1 MTNEIDLE
9 YDNSLRLSG
18 TLLSRKLDISN
29 KLKLMTIEMK
39 IQNSQHMNP
48 SIIRELYWEKKKSL
62 PEIGEMFSVHHEK
75 IRRLMIKYKIP
86 LRSRLESQH
95 MRKKLKVGK
104 SELYEMYW
112 KKEMKLRDIAKLFDV
127 SAQIIFME
135 LKKYGIPRRT
145 YSEART
151 IQRRKVSPKELRRLY
166 LEEKTPLIKLAPYIR
181 TRFSTARKMVI
192 DAGVSLRSRSEA
204 IEKYPRLPFS
214 GDEKEKYYLLGI
226 RAGDL
231 SAWKDG
237 KTIVCGI
244 GSTHPSMI
252 ELFHQL
258 FSRYGHF
265 KEYPHKTNFG
275 YDLNIKYYLDL
286 SFEFLVDKLGIVV
299 PVQQDLFLSFLAGYA
314 DAEGCWKI
322 YGKRKKFIE
331 LRFDLETQDIRILR
345 KIKDKLEEFGLTP
358 KLYLVKEKGTKIGQL
373 ILKKDMHR
381 LSLCRRNEVVKLAKM
396 LAPFIKHQEK
406 KRKIRL
412 LLSVG
417 NKKRYEE
424 VESDVNKLKSE
435 IENEVSRFVK
445 QNELAYFE
453 RRVGIK

>member
-1 MTNEIDLE
+1 MQSEVSGNDPLRKS
-9 YDNSLRLSG
+9 DNI
-18 TLLSRKLDISN
+18 TKQ
-29 KLKLMTIEMK
+29 KLMTIEMRT
-39 IQNSQHMNP
+39 QNSQTLKPDM
-48 SIIRELYWEKKKSL
+48 IYKLYWKEKKSL
-62 PEIGEMFSVHHEK
+62 PEIGKMFSVHHEK

-86 LRSRLESQH
+86 LRNRLESLYVH
-95 MRKKLKVGK
+95 RKLKISK
-104 SELYEMYW
+104 SELYELYW
-112 KKEMKLRDIAKLFDV
+112 KKEMKFRDIAKLFDV
-127 SAQIIFME
+127 SAQAIFRE

-145 YSEART
+145 YSEAKA
-151 IQRRKVSPKELRRLY
+151 IQRRKVSPEELRRLY
-166 LEEKTPLIKLAPYIR
+166 LEKKTPLIKLAPYIK
-181 TRFSTARKMVI
+181 TRFPTARKMVI
-192 DAGVSLRSRSEA
+192 DAGVSLRTRSEA
-204 IEKYPRLPFS
+204 IAKYPRQPFS
-214 GDEKEKYYLLGI
+214 GDGKEKYYLLGI

-252 ELFHQL
+252 KLFHQL
-258 FSRYGHF
+258 FNRYGHF
-265 KEYPHKTNFG
+265 TESSHKTNFG

-299 PVQQDLFLSFLAGYA
+299 PAQQDLFLSFLAGYA

-345 KIKDKLEEFGLTP
+345 KIKDKLEEFGFTP
-358 KLYLVKEKGTKIGQL
+358 KLHLVKEKGTKIGQL

-381 LSLCRRNEVVKLAKM
+381 LSLYRRNEVVKLAKM

-406 KRKIRL
+406 KRKVRL

-417 NKKRYEE
+417 DKKGYEE
-424 VESDVNKLKSE
+424 VESGVNKLKSE

-453 RRVGIK
+453 RRVGTE